1 MRSCKL
7 CLILF
12 ILTVLPLS
20 SFAMRCGH
28 DLVSL
33 GETSTEVIL
42 KCGPPYTQEIIGIE
56 YEGGGDPSLFP
67 RSEQFIEQWTYNLGR
82 GTLLK
87 VLTFK
92 GGILSSIEDG
102 ERIDGGG
109 VPQKRYIFTLGEYS
123 AEILDRYGEPLTREF
138 VGTESRNAR
147 GGVIE
152 EKVER
157 WVYNPGP
164 GRFLQ
169 ILTIRG
175 GRLVKVETGA
185 RQ

>member
-1 MRSCKL
+1 MYAIRSYY
-7 CLILF
+7 
-12 ILTVLPLS
+12 
-20 SFAMRCGH
+20 A
-28 DLVSL
+28 
-33 GETSTEVIL
+33 
-42 KCGPPYTQEIIGIE
+42 QEIIGIE

-123 AEILDRYGEPLTREF
+123 AEILDRIT
-138 VGTESRNAR
+138 S
-147 GGVIE
+147 
-152 EKVER
+152 
-157 WVYNPGP
+157 YNVCYTKLLRSLRMAIHRAWNLSSPQD
-164 GRFLQ
+164 R
-169 ILTIRG
+169 
-175 GRLVKVETGA
+175 
-185 RQ
+185 